1 MNLSI
6 NQIDHFFDL
15 LERDKSEILKEFK
28 SNNIELRTYRDLN
41 TKMNLINSIQLNLL
55 KLRRCL
61 TPDIN

>member
-61 TPDIN
+61 SPDII